1 MEKNTGGGL
10 SSGEMQTR
18 NEILKGTYQGDD
30 AQQVLDAINYY
41 EQKYSNKYWGSPPT
55 LIILPF
61 EEG

>member
-1 MEKNTGGGL
+1 MNMPNSRMEKNTGAGL

-41 EQKYSNKYWGSPPT
+41 EQKYSK
-55 LIILPF
+55 
-61 EEG
+61 